1 MSREKQIS
9 ETRSRSK
16 SKWKRASKSTRVLR
30 VLSLLGRKEHQ
41 RQREESAKDRDDER
55 KTLENG
61 RSIDRRTLGY
71 LHHLLYSDDAG
82 PPTPKST
89 PRVFRVSLFQKRKR
103 RLRTTKADFDEAFR
117 VVDGRTEVDDDERIV
132 RSNVLV
138 LFVCVCVRSRSRRR
152 SVGGMY

>member
-82 PPTPKST
+82 PPT
-89 PRVFRVSLFQKRKR
+89 
-103 RLRTTKADFDEAFR
+103 KADFDEAFR

-132 RSNVLV
+132 CSNVLV

>member
-9 ETRSRSK
+9 ETRSRVSK

-132 RSNVLV
+132 RSKTCWCF
-138 LFVCVCVRSRSRRR
+138 LFVFV
-152 SVGGMY
+152 

>member
-30 VLSLLGRKEHQ
+30 GVSLLGRKEHQ
-41 RQREESAKDRDDER
+41 HQREESIAKDRDDER

-82 PPTPKST
+82 PPTPKALLEYLGYHY
-89 PRVFRVSLFQKRKR
+89 FKREKEGCERRRRTLTR
-103 RLRTTKADFDEAFR
+103 RLGWWT
-117 VVDGRTEVDDDERIV
+117 DGR
-132 RSNVLV
+132 RSTTTRESSARTCWCF
-138 LFVCVCVRSRSRRR
+138 LFVFV
-152 SVGGMY
+152 

>member
-9 ETRSRSK
+9 ETRSRVSK

-41 RQREESAKDRDDER
+41 HQREESAKDRDDER

-82 PPTPKST
+82 PPTPKALLEYLGYHYFKREKEGCERRRRTLTRRLGWWTDGRRST
-89 PRVFRVSLFQKRKR
+89 TTRESSARKR
-103 RLRTTKADFDEAFR
+103 AGAFCFCLC
-117 VVDGRTEVDDDERIV
+117 EE
-132 RSNVLV
+132 
-138 LFVCVCVRSRSRRR
+138 
-152 SVGGMY
+152 